1 MMKADGLD
9 EAIIGATHDI
19 ATGHFRLVYDVD
31 MCIDILAKDMT
42 RAEAMEFLEFNT
54 FGAYV
59 GPDTPLFMFNNWESL
74 LEEDNE

>member
-9 EAIIGATHDI
+9 KAIIGATHDI

-42 RAEAMEFLEFNT
+42 RAEAMEFLEYNT
-54 FGAYV
+54 FAIIQTGV
-59 GPDTPLFMFNNWESL
+59 KT
-74 LEEDNE
+74 

>member
-9 EAIIGATHDI
+9 EAIIGATHDV

-31 MCIDILAKDMT
+31 MCIDIS
-42 RAEAMEFLEFNT
+42 RSEAMEFLEYNT

-74 LEEDNE
+74 LEEDNV